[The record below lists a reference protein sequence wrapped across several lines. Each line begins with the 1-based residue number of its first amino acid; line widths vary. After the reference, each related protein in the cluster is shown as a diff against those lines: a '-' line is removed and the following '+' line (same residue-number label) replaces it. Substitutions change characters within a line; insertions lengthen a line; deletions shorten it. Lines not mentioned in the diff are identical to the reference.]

1 MEPLKKY
8 DEFCNTRIDDMN
20 EKSSYVTEENDTLF
34 EMAAVGYFN
43 TYKKNGKPESPKF
56 KVFVNGSEG
65 DVPHM
70 HIWDDDTNG
79 KRIHTCV
86 CLTKIEYFHHNG
98 KEDVLTP
105 EQKESLVSFLKDEC
119 KKNKRYKT
127 NWEYALS
134 MWNDN
139 NTDKTQ
145 VDETSDVLDYTK
157 LK

>member
-1 MEPLKKY
+1 MMKFKTFNEFMSNDMEK
-8 DEFCNTRIDDMN
+8 NDM
-20 EKSSYVTEENDTLF
+20 LF
-34 EMAAVGYFN
+34 EMASIGYFN
-43 TYKKNGKPESPKF
+43 TFKKNGKPESPRF

-65 DVPHM
+65 NEPHM

-79 KRIHTCV
+79 EQIHTCV

-98 KEDVLTP
+98 KEDILTK
-105 EQKESLVSFLKDEC
+105 EQKEQLVLFLKDKC
-119 KKNKRYKT
+119 KKNRRYKT

-145 VDETSDVLDYTK
+145 VDETAEVLDYTK
-157 LK
+157 LQDKKG

>member
-1 MEPLKKY
+1 MEEVKTFK
-8 DEFCNTRIDDMN
+8 EFIDDVN
-20 EKSSYVTEENDTLF
+20 EKSSYITEEDDMLF

-65 DVPHM
+65 DVPRM

>member
-1 MEPLKKY
+1 
-8 DEFCNTRIDDMN
+8 MN
-20 EKSSYVTEENDTLF
+20 EKSSNVIEENDMLF
-34 EMAAVGYFN
+34 EMASVGYFN
-43 TYKKNGKPESPKF
+43 TFKKNGKPESPKF
-56 KVFVNGSEG
+56 KVFVNGGESNE
-65 DVPHM
+65 PHM

-79 KRIHTCV
+79 KQLHTCV

-98 KEDVLTP
+98 KEDILTQD
-105 EQKESLVSFLKDEC
+105 QKEQLVLFLRDEC

-145 VDETSDVLDYTK
+145 VDETSEVLDYTK
-157 LK
+157 LQD

>member
-1 MEPLKKY
+1 MESIKKFN
-8 DEFCNTRIDDMN
+8 EFVDNMN
-20 EKSSYVTEENDTLF
+20 EKSSNVIEENDMLF
-34 EMAAVGYFN
+34 EMASVGYFN
-43 TYKKNGKPESPKF
+43 TFKKNGKPESPKF
-56 KVFVNGSEG
+56 KVFVNGGEG
-65 DVPHM
+65 NEPHM

-79 KRIHTCV
+79 RQLHTCV

-98 KEDVLTP
+98 KEDILTQD
-105 EQKESLVSFLKDEC
+105 QKELLVLFLKDEC

-145 VDETSDVLDYTK
+145 VDETSEVLDYTK
-157 LK
+157 LQD

>member
-1 MEPLKKY
+1 MESVKKFN
-8 DEFCNTRIDDMN
+8 EFMDDIN
-20 EKSSYVTEENDTLF
+20 EKSSNSIKESDMLF
-34 EMAAVGYFN
+34 EMASVGYFN
-43 TYKKNGKPESPKF
+43 TFKKNGKPESPKF
-56 KVFVNGSEG
+56 KVFVNGGEG
-65 DVPHM
+65 NEPHM

-79 KRIHTCV
+79 KQLHTCV

-98 KEDVLTP
+98 KEDILTQD
-105 EQKESLVSFLKDEC
+105 QKEQLVLFLKDEC

-145 VDETSDVLDYTK
+145 VDETSEVLDYTK
-157 LK
+157 LQD

>member
-1 MEPLKKY
+1 MESIKKFN
-8 DEFCNTRIDDMN
+8 EFVDNMN
-20 EKSSYVTEENDTLF
+20 EKSSNVIEENDMLF
-34 EMAAVGYFN
+34 EMASVGYFN
-43 TYKKNGKPESPKF
+43 TFKKNGKPESPKF
-56 KVFVNGSEG
+56 KVFVNGGEG
-65 DVPHM
+65 NEPHM

-79 KRIHTCV
+79 KQLHTCV

-98 KEDVLTP
+98 KEDILTQD
-105 EQKESLVSFLKDEC
+105 QKEQLVLFLRDEC

-145 VDETSDVLDYTK
+145 VDETSEVLDYTK
-157 LK
+157 LQD

>member
-1 MEPLKKY
+1 MENIKKFE
-8 DEFCNTRIDDMN
+8 EFIDDVN
-20 EKSSYVTEENDTLF
+20 EKSSSVTEENDMLF
-34 EMAAVGYFN
+34 EMALVGYFN
-43 TYKKNGKPESPKF
+43 ALKSNCEPESSRF
-56 KVFVNGSEG
+56 KVFVNGGG

-79 KRIHTCV
+79 KQIHTCV
-86 CLTKIEYFHHNG
+86 CLTKIGYFHHNG

-105 EQKESLVSFLKDEC
+105 EQKVSLVAFLKDEC

-134 MWNDN
+134 MWNAN
-139 NTDKTQ
+139 NTDKTL

>member
-1 MEPLKKY
+1 MESVKKFN
-8 DEFCNTRIDDMN
+8 EFMDDIN
-20 EKSSYVTEENDTLF
+20 EKSSNVIEETDMLF
-34 EMAAVGYFN
+34 EMASVGYFN
-43 TYKKNGKPESPKF
+43 TFKKNGKPESPKF
-56 KVFVNGSEG
+56 KVFVNGGEG
-65 DVPHM
+65 NEPHM

-79 KRIHTCV
+79 KQLNTCV

-98 KEDVLTP
+98 KEDVLTQD
-105 EQKESLVSFLKDEC
+105 QKEQLVIFLKDEC

-145 VDETSDVLDYTK
+145 VDETSEVLDYTK
-157 LK
+157 LQD

>member
-1 MEPLKKY
+1 MESIKKFN
-8 DEFCNTRIDDMN
+8 EFVDNMN
-20 EKSSYVTEENDTLF
+20 EKSSNVIEENDMLF
-34 EMAAVGYFN
+34 EMASVGYFN
-43 TYKKNGKPESPKF
+43 TFKKIGKPESPKF
-56 KVFVNGSEG
+56 KVFVNGGEG
-65 DVPHM
+65 NEPHM

-79 KRIHTCV
+79 KQLHTCV

-98 KEDVLTP
+98 KEDILTQD
-105 EQKESLVSFLKDEC
+105 QKELLVLFLKDEC

-145 VDETSDVLDYTK
+145 VDETSEVLDYTK
-157 LK
+157 LQD

>member
-1 MEPLKKY
+1 MESVKKFN
-8 DEFCNTRIDDMN
+8 EFMDDIN
-20 EKSSYVTEENDTLF
+20 EKSSNVIEETDMLF
-34 EMAAVGYFN
+34 EMASVGYFS
-43 TYKKNGKPESPKF
+43 TFKKNGKPESPKF
-56 KVFVNGSEG
+56 KVFVNGGEG
-65 DVPHM
+65 NEPHM

-79 KRIHTCV
+79 KQLHTCV

-98 KEDVLTP
+98 KEDVLTQD
-105 EQKESLVSFLKDEC
+105 QKEQLVIFLKDEC

-145 VDETSDVLDYTK
+145 VDETSEVLDYTK
-157 LK
+157 LQD

>member
-1 MEPLKKY
+1 MESVKKFN
-8 DEFCNTRIDDMN
+8 EFMDDIN
-20 EKSSYVTEENDTLF
+20 EKSSNVIEETDMLF
-34 EMAAVGYFN
+34 EMASVGYFN
-43 TYKKNGKPESPKF
+43 TFKKNGKPESPKF
-56 KVFVNGSEG
+56 KVFVNGGEG
-65 DVPHM
+65 NEPHM

-79 KRIHTCV
+79 KQLHTCV

-98 KEDVLTP
+98 KEDVLTQD
-105 EQKESLVSFLKDEC
+105 QKEQLVIFLKDEC

-145 VDETSDVLDYTK
+145 VDETSEVLDYTK
-157 LK
+157 LQD

>member
-1 MEPLKKY
+1 MKSVKKFN
-8 DEFCNTRIDDMN
+8 EFMNDIN
-20 EKSSYVTEENDTLF
+20 EKSSNVIEETDMLF
-34 EMAAVGYFN
+34 EMASVGYFN
-43 TYKKNGKPESPKF
+43 TFKKNGKPESPKF
-56 KVFVNGSEG
+56 KVFVNGGEG
-65 DVPHM
+65 NEPHM

-79 KRIHTCV
+79 KQLHTCV

-98 KEDVLTP
+98 KENILTQD
-105 EQKESLVSFLKDEC
+105 QKEQLVIFLKDEC

-145 VDETSDVLDYTK
+145 VDETSEVLDYTK
-157 LK
+157 LQD